1 MFKKL
6 LLVFPIICLGSVKNN
21 INSIP
26 RNELAETNFFKSLT
40 NTSLIDTTKNKK
52 DFHFSDII
60 DSKNEV
66 FNSISYKRSKFL
78 FLANIAQSYRLA
90 SSPDGLNSEQKKYFR
105 DLKSGISYDLTAY
118 YVKDGRNGFGVKYNV
133 YQSSGTIKNQSII
146 LNDGTVISGAFSDD
160 ISITF
165 IGPSIILSEN
175 ESARTG
181 EANLELAIGYIGYQN
196 DSKIIG
202 NPLKITGGN
211 LGMIGGMGYHFRLAP
226 NFLIGPQV
234 NFIGGMLKK
243 LKYTYADGT
252 SETIKLNEEE
262 YENLWRIDL
271 AIGAK
276 LRF

>member
-196 DSKIIG
+196 NSKIIG